1 MAKHRIAPQTSVLLI
16 THPGRIQ
23 DGLRALL
30 RTIPEIG
37 DIYQAT
43 DESSA
48 SVIIARDHPAL
59 VLMDSK
65 CFTSDMASRVK
76 SISPKAR
83 CILMIDNLQQ
93 QSIANGADVDT
104 VMLSGFS
111 AWEFLMTVEN
121 LLSEEIM

>member
-1 MAKHRIAPQTSVLLI
+1 MSQKTVCQISVLLV
-16 THPGRIQ
+16 TNPGRIR

-30 RTIPEIG
+30 RTIPQIET
-37 DIYQAT
+37 IYQAT

-76 SISPKAR
+76 LISPKAR

-93 QSIANGADVDT
+93 QSIANGTDVDT